1 MTQAVDLQSL
11 LLAVGRLEGRVGEAV
26 HATNNTAQKVDAL
39 AEKVASN
46 TNLPARVD
54 DHEARIGALETDKD
68 RRDGAMGFGG
78 WLIKSPLVG
87 WLATAAIALWAVLKG
102 KTG

>member
-1 MTQAVDLQSL
+1 MTETVNMQSL
-11 LLAVGRLEGRVGEAV
+11 LLAVGRLEGRIGEAV

-46 TNLPARVD
+46 TSLPGRVD
-54 DHEARIGALETDKD
+54 DHEARISVLETDKD

-78 WLIKSPLVG
+78 WLLKSPLVG
-87 WLATAAIALWAVLKG
+87 WLVGMALTAWVLLRSKG
-102 KTG
+102 